1 MKDYIVLSGSQAT
14 VEGDYL
20 RWSIHPSYFSHWKH
34 GDEAYVKLLSCN
46 FIGFKNGVSLL
57 LEYGNVVVESD
68 LVVQN
73 SMNTSGIT
81 ILSVYPVI
89 QYDGDETGAN
99 VSNNGDTTSSPQLIT
114 DRFNN
119 IKLAFKYKT
128 SYLDMSGVSLGAFVA
143 ILEVEYKSQKDNISE
158 LLKLIGPN
166 GSGSGSIRAG
176 NIV

>member
-1 MKDYIVLSGSQAT
+1 MKDYIVLSGSQAS

-34 GDEAYVKLLSCN
+34 GDEVYVKLSSCN
-46 FIGFKNGVSLL
+46 FIGAHSASSLAT
-57 LEYGNVVVESD
+57 EYGNVVIESD

-73 SMNTSGIT
+73 SINTSGIT
-81 ILSVYPVI
+81 ILSVYPI
-89 QYDGDETGAN
+89 ILYDGD
-99 VSNNGDTTSSPQLIT
+99 VSGGTVASSSESSTSPQLMT

-119 IKLAFKYKT
+119 IKLAFKYQT
-128 SYLDMSGVSLGAFVA
+128 SYLDMSGAPLGAFVA
-143 ILEVEYKSQKDNISE
+143 ILEVEYKSQKDNMSE

-166 GSGSGSIRAG
+166 GSGSIRAG